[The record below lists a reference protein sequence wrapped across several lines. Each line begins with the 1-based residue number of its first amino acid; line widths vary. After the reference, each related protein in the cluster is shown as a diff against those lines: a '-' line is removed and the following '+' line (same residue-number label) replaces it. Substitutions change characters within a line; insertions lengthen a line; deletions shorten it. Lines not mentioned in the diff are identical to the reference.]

1 MQMPPEERRTDIF
14 MVKLML
20 NTVETGAVTSVTA
33 LIYLVVF
40 LLYPEYNIEETPYV
54 LSAKYEK
61 YPC

>member
-1 MQMPPEERRTDIF
+1 
-14 MVKLML
+14 ML

-54 LSAKYEK
+54 FSAKYEK

>member
-1 MQMPPEERRTDIF
+1 MA
-14 MVKLML
+14 KLML

-40 LLYPEYNIEETPYV
+40 LLYPEYNIETLYM
-54 LSAKYEK
+54 LSAKYER